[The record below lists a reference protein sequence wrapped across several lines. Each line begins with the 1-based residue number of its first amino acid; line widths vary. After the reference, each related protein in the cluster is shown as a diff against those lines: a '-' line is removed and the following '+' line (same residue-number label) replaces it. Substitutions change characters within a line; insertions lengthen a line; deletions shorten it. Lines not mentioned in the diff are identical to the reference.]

1 VNVAT
6 APAFGL
12 PGRIQAPNSRRR
24 AIAVIGL
31 GRGGATIAERLRR
44 SGPRGIHV
52 LDATRREDGDALAA
66 IRNNGNGLRRAIA
79 ESDLVFVAARGGDE
93 LAMLPVVHR
102 LAAETRTQLM
112 VLYLVEPGP
121 QRSEDDA
128 ALAQLRRAAHMLVV
142 SSDETYIEAMVAA
155 LCGAEQ
161 EITE

>member
-1 VNVAT
+1 VNAAT
-6 APAFGL
+6 PASGL
-12 PGRIQAPNSRRR
+12 TGRIQAPNSRRR

-31 GRGGATIAERLRR
+31 GRGGTAIAERLRQ

-52 LDATRREDGDALAA
+52 LDATRPEDGDALAA

-79 ESDLVFVAARGGDE
+79 ESDLVFVAARSGDE
-93 LAMLPVVHR
+93 LAMLPVVQR

-121 QRSEDDA
+121 QRSEDAA

-161 EITE
+161 EIIE